1 MKGAADFIESAPH
14 ASDGVDIIRDLSRA
28 NVGLQV
34 GYSAFTILLAS
45 IIFRFISVKYLWIYI
60 VLAVVLSTPVNKWL
74 QKAVYRRLVRKKL
87 K

>member
-28 NVGLQV
+28 NVGLQI

-45 IIFRFISVKYLWIYI
+45 ILFRFIDMKYLWIYI
-60 VLAVVLSTPVNKWL
+60 ALAVVLSTPVNKWL

>member
-1 MKGAADFIESAPH
+1 M
-14 ASDGVDIIRDLSRA
+14 DIIRELGRA

-45 IIFRFISVKYLWIYI
+45 ILFRSIDMKYLWIYI
-60 VLAVVLSTPVNKWL
+60 VLAVALSTPVNKWL
-74 QKAVYRRLVRKKL
+74 QKAVYKRLVRKKL